1 MNWTKLGILPNDLTY
16 PIPEEKGSA
25 MNKEKYEEAKI
36 YQKEIYRLLKEG
48 NLSPE
53 ERQKLE
59 EIQDQLAGFLMSPWL
74 PVDLIRR
81 AIMICILIIGIYGII
96 KGYMFIA
103 LLWLLLPLFSPRIQ
117 GEVLQLIR
125 RLS

>member
-1 MNWTKLGILPNDLTY
+1 
-16 PIPEEKGSA
+16 